1 MVKTID
7 ASLLSSAKVACDYDV
22 LSEYLSQTNKRRLES
37 EDDGIMSYT
46 REEAWSDDPQS
57 GGMINVVILDA
68 IEVKL
73 VREVEGEVKDTK
85 RIVDWKVV
93 DYTSDFI

>member
-1 MVKTID
+1 MVKMID
-7 ASLLSSAKVACDYDV
+7 ASLLRSAKVACDYDV
-22 LSEYLSQTNKRRLES
+22 FNEHLSQANRRRLEG

-73 VREVEGEVKDTK
+73 VREVEGEVRDTK
-85 RIVDWKVV
+85 RIVDWEVA